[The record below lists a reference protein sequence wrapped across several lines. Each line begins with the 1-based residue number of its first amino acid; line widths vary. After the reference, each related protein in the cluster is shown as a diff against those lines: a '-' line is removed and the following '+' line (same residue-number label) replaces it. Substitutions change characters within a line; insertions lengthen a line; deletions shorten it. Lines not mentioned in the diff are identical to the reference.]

1 MTSMSQ
7 SYLIVLNMC
16 YEYCVKNNTDTFQFD
31 EMIDYFYSLDQIT
44 RRLLSRIEKIIGVMI
59 RSSFIQR
66 TEKDTMYGRT
76 FKLTPRFHEN
86 KNTLIKNTHSSENIS
101 FDLVQLTNRE
111 QIVLNAC
118 LTYVKET
125 KKPGFTAGDV
135 WDYLQEPLR
144 ADRIEY
150 SLVGITISKIL
161 CSQWGILEEYISPLK
176 FVYAAHTGG
185 YFYKFNAGYFN
196 QVATTP
202 DYVSQSRDDV
212 MLQLQK
218 EIEKLQ
224 HQMNV
229 VVTKFQQL
237 QISHDLK
244 RS

>member
-1 MTSMSQ
+1 MTSMTQ
-7 SYLIVLNMC
+7 SHLIVLNMC
-16 YEYCVKNNTDTFQFD
+16 HEYCVKNNTDTFQFD
-31 EMIDYFYSLDQIT
+31 EIIDHFYSEDQIT
-44 RRLLSRIEKIIGVMI
+44 RRLLSRIEKVIDAMI
-59 RSSFIQR
+59 RRSFIQR
-66 TEKDTMYGRT
+66 TGKDVRYGRT
-76 FKLTPRFHEN
+76 FKLTSRFHEH
-86 KNTLIKNTHSSENIS
+86 KNTLIKNTRSSENIS
-101 FDLVQLTNRE
+101 FDGVQLTNRD

-135 WDYLQEPLR
+135 WDYLREQLHS
-144 ADRIEY
+144 DGIEY
-150 SLVGITISKIL
+150 SLMGIIVSKTL

-176 FVYAAHTGG
+176 FVCAAHTGG
-185 YFYKFNAGYFN
+185 YFYKFNTGYFN
-196 QVATTP
+196 QVPVTT

-224 HQMNV
+224 HQMNI